1 MIASA
6 AFSISEITSESLIFP
21 NYADQLSDI
30 FLQII
35 GSKQQ
40 LVNKIDFVDN
50 VTISIYYKNLVIV
63 GKIVYEIRWERR
75 VCT

>member
-6 AFSISEITSESLIFP
+6 AFSILEITSESLIFP